1 MESPPGRDGHSGD
14 PPIER
19 ITRLLLVAGGVVGLV
34 AAFVLSIERIK
45 LAEDPGY
52 VPSCSFNP
60 VLSCGAVMESEQ
72 AAAFGFPNPLI
83 GIAGFAAVAAL
94 GIALLAG
101 ARFPRW
107 LWLAIQA
114 GVLFAV
120 VFVHWLFF
128 QSVYEIGALCPYC
141 IVVWLVTIPIFFYVT
156 LRNALAGDL
165 PLPTSARRAVGA
177 VARYHG
183 VVITVWLLALTAL
196 VGESFWYYWQTLL

>member
-1 MESPPGRDGHSGD
+1 MRGASSGA

-19 ITRLLLVAGGVVGLV
+19 VTRLLLVISGVVGLA
-34 AAFVLSIERIK
+34 AAFALTIERFN

-60 VLSCGAVMESEQ
+60 VLSCGAVMESDQ
-72 AAAFGFPNPLI
+72 AAVFGFPNPLI
-83 GIAGFAAVAAL
+83 GVAGFAALAAL
-94 GIALLAG
+94 GVALLAG
-101 ARFPRW
+101 ASFPRW

-128 QSVYEIGALCPYC
+128 QSVYEIGTLCPYC
-141 IVVWLVTIPIFFYVT
+141 IVVWLVAIPTFFYVT
-156 LRNALAGDL
+156 LRNAMAGVL
-165 PLPTSARRAVGA
+165 PVPARAGAAVEA

-183 VVITVWLLALTAL
+183 VTITVWLLVLIAL
-196 VGESFWYYWQTLL
+196 VGEAFWYYWQTLL

>member
-1 MESPPGRDGHSGD
+1 M
-14 PPIER
+14 
-19 ITRLLLVAGGVVGLV
+19 TRLLLVIGGVVGLA
-34 AAFVLSIERIK
+34 AAFALTIERFN

-60 VLSCGAVMESEQ
+60 VLSCGAVMESDQ
-72 AAAFGFPNPLI
+72 ASVFGFPNPLI
-83 GIAGFAAVAAL
+83 GVAGFAALAAL
-94 GIALLAG
+94 GVALLAG

-128 QSVYEIGALCPYC
+128 QSVYEIGTLCPYC

-156 LRNALAGDL
+156 LRNALAGVL
-165 PLPTSARRAVGA
+165 PVPARARGAVDA

-183 VVITVWLLALTAL
+183 VAITIWLLVLIAL
-196 VGESFWYYWQTLL
+196 VGEEFWYYWQTLL

>member
-1 MESPPGRDGHSGD
+1 MSPQVQGPSPAA

-19 ITRLLLVAGGVVGLV
+19 ITRLLMMIGGTIGLV
-34 AAFVLSIERIK
+34 AAFALTIERFN
-45 LAEDPGY
+45 LAENPAY

-60 VLSCGAVMESEQ
+60 VLSCSGVMESEQ

-83 GIAGFAAVAAL
+83 GVAGFAALTAL
-94 GIALLAG
+94 GVVLMAG
-101 ARFPRW
+101 AAFPRW

-120 VFVHWLFF
+120 IFVHWLFF

-141 IVVWLVTIPIFFYVT
+141 IVVWLVTIPVFFYVT
-156 LRNALAGDL
+156 LRNAIKRVL
-165 PLPTSARRAVGA
+165 PIPARADGAVET

-183 VVITVWLLALTAL
+183 VVITIWLLVLIAL
-196 VGESFWYYWQTLL
+196 VGEAFWYYWQTLP